1 MIKIIDNAL
10 PESIYKS
17 LKDLIYDSHFPWY
30 LNRDIEPFKLK
41 ENSNYKDCL
50 VDDKTISTL
59 AFVHTLTRNSVSI
72 SKYSIQ
78 VNKII
83 NLLIDGFIV
92 RSKFNCLVKNSQIE
106 ENKYNVPHV
115 DVGYPH
121 YSFLLYLNE
130 SDGDTTFFNEYGRN
144 KRLDKVNI
152 LKKVSPKENRVV
164 ISDGQYHASSNP
176 IKYDMRMVL
185 NAVIKK

>member
-1 MIKIIDNAL
+1 MIKVIDNAL

-17 LKDLIYDSHFPWY
+17 LKDLIYDNHFPWY
-30 LNRDIEPFKLK
+30 LGKDIEPHKLK
-41 ENSNYKDCL
+41 ETSQFKDSL
-50 VDDKTISTL
+50 VDDKTIPTFQ
-59 AFVHTLTRNSVSI
+59 FVHTLTYNSEHI
-72 SKYSIQ
+72 SKYSKR

-92 RSKFNCLVKNSQIE
+92 RSKFNCLFRNSQIE
-106 ENKYNVPHV
+106 ENNYNVPHV

-130 SDGDTTFFNEYGRN
+130 SDGDTTFFKEYGAN

-152 LKKVSPKENRVV
+152 LEKVSPKENRVV

>member
-1 MIKIIDNAL
+1 MIKVIDNAL

-17 LKDLIYDSHFPWY
+17 LKDLINDNSFPWY
-30 LNRDIEPFKLK
+30 LNKDIDPHKLK
-41 ENSNYKDCL
+41 ESSEYKDSL
-50 VDDKTISTL
+50 IDDKTVPTFQ
-59 AFVHTLTRNSVSI
+59 FVHTLTWNGECNSKN
-72 SKYSIQ
+72 SKY

-83 NLLIDGFIV
+83 NSLIDGFIV
-92 RSKFNCLVKNSQIE
+92 RSKFNCLFRNNQIDQ
-106 ENKYNVPHV
+106 NKYNIPHV
-115 DVGYPH
+115 DIGYPH

-130 SDGDTTFFNEYGRN
+130 SDGDTTFFNEYGIN
-144 KRLDKVNI
+144 KRLDKVNL